1 MFDILYEVR
10 GGRPGPFPWPL
21 FALMLLAAWA
31 SGCRGAERP
40 ETPMPP
46 PNIVFIYVD
55 DLGWRDVGFNGST
68 WYETPN
74 IDRLAA
80 GGMIF
85 TDAYANGPNC
95 APSRASLMSGQYS
108 PRHGI
113 YTVNSPE
120 RGQSRNRKLIPTP
133 NTTVLDSTVFTLTE
147 ALQAAGYTSISLG
160 KWHMGQGSA
169 TGPVGQGF
177 TYNVGGNQRGHP
189 PTYFSPYRNED
200 IADGPEGEYL
210 TDRLT
215 EEAVRFIEQH
225 KAGPFFVYLPYY
237 AVHTPIQGKPALVE
251 KYAAKSNE
259 GPQNNPMYAAMVE
272 TVDQGVGRIL
282 ATLDDLAISEQTLVV
297 FYADNGGVHGIT
309 SMAPLRDGKGTL
321 YEGGIRV
328 PLAMRWPSV
337 IAPGTQSRVPV
348 IGIDFF
354 PTFLEITG
362 QPGPPSQILDGES
375 LIPLLKQTGTLTRD
389 ALFWHFPAYLEANP
403 QWYPNGRTWRTT
415 PAGAIRQGSWKLIE
429 YFEDGRLELYDLG
442 SDPGETRNVAAQN
455 PQTVEALH
463 RRLQLWRESVH
474 APVPT
479 TLNPDYVTPGN
490 PAL

>member
-1 MFDILYEVR
+1 MENGIWAR
-10 GGRPGPFPWPL
+10 GRRRGPW
-21 FALMLLAAWA
+21 
-31 SGCRGAERP
+31 
-40 ETPMPP
+40 
-46 PNIVFIYVD
+46 
-55 DLGWRDVGFNGST
+55 
-68 WYETPN
+68 
-74 IDRLAA
+74 
-80 GGMIF
+80 
-85 TDAYANGPNC
+85 
-95 APSRASLMSGQYS
+95 
-108 PRHGI
+108 
-113 YTVNSPE
+113 
-120 RGQSRNRKLIPTP
+120 
-133 NTTVLDSTVFTLTE
+133 
-147 ALQAAGYTSISLG
+147 
-160 KWHMGQGSA
+160 
-169 TGPVGQGF
+169 GQGF

-251 KYAAKSNE
+251 KYTAKSNE

-282 ATLDDLAISEQTLVV
+282 AMLDELAISEQTLVV

-337 IAPGTQSRVPV
+337 IEPGTQSRVPV

-362 QPGPPSQILDGES
+362 QPTPPSQILDGES
-375 LIPLLKQTGTLTRD
+375 LMPLLKQTGTLTRD

-403 QWYPNGRTWRTT
+403 RWYPNGRTWRTT

-429 YFEDGRLELYDLG
+429 YFEDGR
-442 SDPGETRNVAAQN
+442 PG
-455 PQTVEALH
+455 TV
-463 RRLQLWRESVH
+463 
-474 APVPT
+474 
-479 TLNPDYVTPGN
+479 
-490 PAL
+490 